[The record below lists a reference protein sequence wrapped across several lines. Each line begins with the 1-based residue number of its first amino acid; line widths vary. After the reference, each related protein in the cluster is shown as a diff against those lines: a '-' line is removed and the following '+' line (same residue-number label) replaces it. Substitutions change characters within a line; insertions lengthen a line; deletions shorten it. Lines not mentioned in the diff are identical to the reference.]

1 MKATIL
7 GEDDDEEDED
17 DEDDDE
23 DDDDDEEEEEEEE
36 VQCMKRSSGDKKID
50 SEVVDVDQDKTELLK
65 TVFVLYSS
73 LNK

>member
-7 GEDDDEEDED
+7 GEDE
-17 DEDDDE
+17 DDE
-23 DDDDDEEEEEEEE
+23 DDDDDEDEDDDDDDDDDDEEE

>member
-7 GEDDDEEDED
+7 GEDDDEDE
-17 DEDDDE
+17 DE
-23 DDDDDEEEEEEEE
+23 DDDDEEEEEEEEEEE

-73 LNK
+73 LYK